1 MKTEPKMEPTDGGS
15 GGGQGGQYSLADL
28 DSITDLLPIQTGR
41 WQHCNLQL
49 MSQYEFLD
57 FKVDAVSL
65 NDLDFWDKGNERAAE
80 SGYVVTTRPGH
91 LEARY
96 CYRLI
101 SLYETRT
108 IWLSMS
114 HLN

>member
-1 MKTEPKMEPTDGGS
+1 
-15 GGGQGGQYSLADL
+15 
-28 DSITDLLPIQTGR
+28 
-41 WQHCNLQL
+41 

-96 CYRLI
+96 CYRI
-101 SLYETRT
+101 KSLYESEK
-108 IWLSMS
+108 IWLSMTC
-114 HLN
+114 LVKETLF

>member
-1 MKTEPKMEPTDGGS
+1 
-15 GGGQGGQYSLADL
+15 
-28 DSITDLLPIQTGR
+28 
-41 WQHCNLQL
+41 
-49 MSQYEFLD
+49 MSQYQFLD

-96 CYRLI
+96 SYRMI
-101 SLYETRT
+101 SLYESRK
-108 IWLSMS
+108 IWLSIPHT
-114 HLN
+114 HLRAKILSNMFT

>member
-1 MKTEPKMEPTDGGS
+1 
-15 GGGQGGQYSLADL
+15 
-28 DSITDLLPIQTGR
+28 
-41 WQHCNLQL
+41 

-96 CYRLI
+96 FYRFM
-101 SLYETRT
+101 SLYESRK
-108 IWLSMS
+108 ICLVYHILS
-114 HLN
+114 